1 MEKEEN
7 GLSRFMISFGGKG
20 SSLFDLTWGRGTLV
34 SITGFGE
41 NEGSEIGGQEKV
53 REVSALLISFHFKY
67 LAGQSTI
74 LWVLCHE
81 PQHINMS

>member
-34 SITGFGE
+34 SITDFGE
-41 NEGSEIGGQEKV
+41 SEG
-53 REVSALLISFHFKY
+53 
-67 LAGQSTI
+67 
-74 LWVLCHE
+74 
-81 PQHINMS
+81 